1 MTNHIRSK
9 AVEAGFPRLATI
21 SRNEVCTILEKGRIK
36 PFKMKYYCEKKTLN
50 FESKM
55 HNLLLLYKKLSIQ
68 YDAHGKL
75 LPAEDGE
82 YIHVLSYDEKP
93 GIQATANASQNLPPK
108 PGEHEAIACDY
119 EYKRKGTISLLA
131 AIDLQTGKAIALIRK
146 THKSEDYIDFLKI
159 LDSSYPR
166 KHSICIALDNLKVHT
181 SKKTRDYLATV
192 PNRFQ
197 FVFTP
202 KHGSWLN
209 LIESFFN
216 KLTKQM
222 LRGIRVESQEELQKR
237 LYKYFEEINADPVVY
252 HWAWKLEEID
262 VS

>member
-1 MTNHIRSK
+1 MGN
-9 AVEAGFPRLATI
+9 AP
-21 SRNEVCTILEKGRIK
+21 NERQT
-36 PFKMKYYCEKKTLN
+36 
-50 FESKM
+50 
-55 HNLLLLYKKLSIQ
+55 LLLLYKKLSMQ
-68 YDAHGKL
+68 FDADGKL

-93 GIQATANASQNLPPK
+93 GIQATANTSPDLPPK
-108 PGEHEAIACDY
+108 PGEHMAIARDY
-119 EYKRKGTISLLA
+119 EYRRKGTLSLLA
-131 AIDLQTGKAIALIRK
+131 AIDLQTGKATSLIRK

-166 KHSICIALDNLKVHT
+166 EHAIRIVLDNLKVHT

-192 PNRFQ
+192 PGRFQ

-209 LIESFFN
+209 LIESFFS

-237 LYKYFEEINADPVVY
+237 IYKYFEEINADPVVY
-252 HWAWKLEEID
+252 HWAWNLEEID
-262 VS
+262 VSGDVNTTTLLDENV